1 MESEQSLTQLL
12 IRWGEGDQA
21 ALDELMPLV
30 YDDLRRYAHS
40 FLRSRG
46 RDQTLQPT
54 ALVNEAYLRLL
65 GKQNSSWQN
74 RAQFFGLAA
83 KIMRDLLVDYA
94 RAQAAAKRG
103 GSQQLRLS
111 LSKVDR
117 LSSKSEVDLL
127 ALDQALTELTEL
139 NPQYGRIV
147 ELRYF
152 GGLDNREIAEVLG
165 LSENTIIREWGRAK
179 AWLYRELSKT
189 EAS

>member
-12 IRWGEGDQA
+12 IRWGDGDQT

-40 FLRSRG
+40 FLRSQG

-83 KIMRDLLVDYA
+83 KMA
-94 RAQAAAKRG
+94 F
-103 GSQQLRLS
+103 
-111 LSKVDR
+111 
-117 LSSKSEVDLL
+117 LSS
-127 ALDQALTELTEL
+127 TF
-139 NPQYGRIV
+139 R
-147 ELRYF
+147 
-152 GGLDNREIAEVLG
+152 
-165 LSENTIIREWGRAK
+165 
-179 AWLYRELSKT
+179 
-189 EAS
+189 

>member
-12 IRWGEGDQA
+12 IRWGDGDQA
-21 ALDELMPLV
+21 ALDELMPMV

-74 RAQFFGLAA
+74 RAQFFALAA
-83 KIMRDLLVDYA
+83 KVMRDLLVDYA

-103 GSQQLRLS
+103 GSQQWRLS
-111 LSKVDR
+111 LSKADR

-127 ALDQALTELTEL
+127 ALDQALTELTAL

-152 GGLDNREIAEVLG
+152 GGLTTAETATVLG
-165 LSENTIIREWGRAK
+165 LSVPTIERGWRFAK
-179 AWLYRELSKT
+179 AWLRTQLS
-189 EAS
+189 